1 VIAAYI
7 CEGVRRDAACY
18 GRTMPRSQP
27 DKPAAPGASDRYHHG
42 NLVEAL
48 ISATIDII
56 EERGVEHVSV
66 REAARRAG
74 VSPGAPFRHFATKT
88 ALMTAVGE
96 QAMDR
101 LKASVDAAVDA
112 TLHEKPLL
120 RLEAIGS
127 AYLQW
132 ALRNPTH
139 FQIISSRSLIDIA
152 ASDRIRRA
160 NGEIRTIMVRLLEEA
175 RQDGSLAPDLDI
187 DHLVLL
193 TRAFGYGLARMAIDG
208 HFSEWHASEA
218 PADAMPKALSLFMGL
233 LRPKAD

>member
-1 VIAAYI
+1 MDA
-7 CEGVRRDAACY
+7 GRDAACY
-18 GRTMPRSQP
+18 GGAMPKSQP
-27 DKPAAPGASDRYHHG
+27 NTPPTPAASDRYHHG

-48 ISATIDII
+48 ISATIEII

-101 LKASVDAAVDA
+101 LKASVDAAVEA
-112 TLHEKPLL
+112 TLGERPLA
-120 RLEAIGS
+120 RLEAIGA
-127 AYLQW
+127 AYLGW

-160 NGEIRTIMVRLLEEA
+160 NAEIRDVMVRVLEEA
-175 RQDGSLAPDLDI
+175 RKDGSLAPGLDI
-187 DHLVLL
+187 DSLVLL

-208 HFSEWHASEA
+208 HFPEWHAFEP
-218 PADAMPKALSLFMGL
+218 PADAVPKALRLFMGL
-233 LRPKAD
+233 LKAR